1 MGWARTIIQ
10 FFWLQCPCVT
20 ICQWASA
27 SSVCIWPPCIVV
39 GCCDAQ
45 QIKYHWHYIGF
56 GTNRQLRTSAG
67 EVRYGNLHLCRT
79 LCWSALLCWTQWSEH
94 PMHLSRERA
103 DASPAVLI
111 HCVTQEQHVCVCV
124 CDTLKLRWAQ
134 NYYSDN
140 IWPALMWQTYILGMI
155 PRICSRCWS
164 VCHGETITAEPSLG
178 IREPPVTGP

>member
-1 MGWARTIIQ
+1 MGNNSIFLLQRVGWARTIIQ

-111 HCVTQEQHVCVCV
+111 QYTLCYTGAPCVCV
-124 CDTLKLRWAQ
+124 CLTHWNYVGLK
-134 NYYSDN
+134 
-140 IWPALMWQTYILGMI
+140 
-155 PRICSRCWS
+155 
-164 VCHGETITAEPSLG
+164 TITVTISGPHLCGKHIYWGWYLG
-178 IREPPVTGP
+178 YAADAGVCVTERQ

>member
-124 CDTLKLRWAQ
+124 WHTEIALGSKLLQWQYLARTCVANIYIGDDT
-134 NYYSDN
+134 
-140 IWPALMWQTYILGMI
+140 
-155 PRICSRCWS
+155 
-164 VCHGETITAEPSLG
+164 
-178 IREPPVTGP
+178 